1 MAKLGDLLEV
11 RTRILEEARSSV
23 LLEQSIYRE
32 AEKIFSMKV
41 LLVYV
46 VDGRPRRIPT
56 DLAEVIR
63 GLE

>member
-1 MAKLGDLLEV
+1 V
-11 RTRILEEARSSV
+11 RTRVLEDSRTSI

-32 AEKIFSMKV
+32 AEEIFSMKV

-46 VDGRPRRIPT
+46 VEGRPRRIPP

-63 GLE
+63 SLEEN